1 MSSLRYATLSFQ
13 LLAGLLPIVYLF
25 YSKKKF
31 ISSFLYFL
39 IFSLFSTTIIIILK
53 NLKVHNLWVFKFY
66 AITSFLCLMHY
77 FYKVNGSK
85 LKLPLIF
92 SILFSS
98 VFIVEN
104 FFYAKINYT
113 LYLMNFL
120 VITSCIIYFIYETKN
135 YSKINFVKSINVIN
149 VTLLFYY
156 SFSLIF
162 LGLFVNLIS
171 TNIWEIHNII
181 ESATKLLFTYA
192 FWKLPKTYQ

>member
-1 MSSLRYATLSFQ
+1 LSSLRYATLSFQ

-149 VTLLFYY
+149 VAFLLFVLTYLFRVIRESHLNKY
-156 SFSLIF
+156 
-162 LGLFVNLIS
+162 LGDPQY
-171 TNIWEIHNII
+171 H
-181 ESATKLLFTYA
+181 
-192 FWKLPKTYQ
+192 